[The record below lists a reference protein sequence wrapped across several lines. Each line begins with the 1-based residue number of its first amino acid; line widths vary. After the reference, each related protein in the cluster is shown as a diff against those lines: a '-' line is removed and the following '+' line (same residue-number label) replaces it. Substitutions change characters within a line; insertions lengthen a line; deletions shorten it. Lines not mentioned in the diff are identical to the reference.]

1 MSIYRLSPY
10 GVADNVLDM
19 RPCPPPEIDELVRAE
34 LQSQTPSEMGTPEDV
49 GALSA
54 RVEEKLEALPA
65 ESGEQALVENELPP
79 QTVSEIAALET
90 EQQLGMCLAYPA
102 FSKT

>member
-1 MSIYRLSPY
+1 M
-10 GVADNVLDM
+10 ADNVPDM

-54 RVEEKLEALPA
+54 RVEKLEALPA
-65 ESGEQALVENELPP
+65 ESGEKAFVEKELPP
-79 QTVSEIAALET
+79 QIAPEIAALET
-90 EQQLGMCLAYPA
+90 EQQLGMCLAYLA